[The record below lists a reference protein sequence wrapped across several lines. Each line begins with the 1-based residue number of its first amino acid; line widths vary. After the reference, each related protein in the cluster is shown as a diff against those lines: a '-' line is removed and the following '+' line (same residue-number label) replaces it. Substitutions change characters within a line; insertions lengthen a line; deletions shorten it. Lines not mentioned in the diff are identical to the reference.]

1 MLKKRSQAIRPI
13 GTHAVYDG
21 MISKHDF
28 VNLSGAIASMLEPS
42 IKRFHSRSIRKQ
54 VRDGLKNATQN
65 GRLSR
70 LVDAVND
77 PRDVAADT
85 NAFQQAVGVYSRTVM
100 EDQRLEYEKTH
111 RDYFAREMGA
121 QMSSTVSGFITCVA
135 SVLIVIAMMFF

>member
-1 MLKKRSQAIRPI
+1 
-13 GTHAVYDG
+13 
-21 MISKHDF
+21 
-28 VNLSGAIASMLEPS
+28 
-42 IKRFHSRSIRKQ
+42 
-54 VRDGLKNATQN
+54 
-65 GRLSR
+65 LSR

-85 NAFQQAVGVYSRTVM
+85 NAFQQAVAVYSRTVM

-135 SVLIVIAMMFF
+135 TVLIVIVMMFFS